1 MVSDDKAAVAI
12 ILGKMKPKGGKPEM
26 KPEHGDGK
34 VGHGHA
40 MKACAEDLLESI
52 KAGDADGVAAA
63 LMSAFHIADAM
74 PHMEGVH
81 EDIGEE
87 EEDEGEY

>member
-1 MVSDDKAAVAI
+1 MVHDEKAAVAI
-12 ILGKMKPKGGKPEM
+12 ILGKMKPKGSELKA
-26 KPEHGDGK
+26 EHGDGET
-34 VGHGHA
+34 GHGHA
-40 MKACAEDLLESI
+40 MLACAEDLIESV
-52 KAGDADGVAAA
+52 KAGDAQGVASA

-87 EEDEGEY
+87 YEGEEG

>member
-1 MVSDDKAAVAI
+1 MVHDEKAAVAI
-12 ILGKMKPKGGKPEM
+12 ILGKMKPKGEPEL

-40 MKACAEDLLESI
+40 MLACAEDLIESV
-52 KAGDADGVAAA
+52 KAGDAQGVASA
-63 LMSAFHIADAM
+63 LMSAFHVADAM
-74 PHMEGVH
+74 PHMEGPH

-87 EEDEGEY
+87 YEGEG

>member
-1 MVSDDKAAVAI
+1 MVHDEKAAVAI
-12 ILGKMKPKGGKPEM
+12 ILGKMKPKGGPEM
-26 KPEHGDGK
+26 KAEHGDGM

-40 MKACAEDLLESI
+40 MEACAEDLI
-52 KAGDADGVAAA
+52 DAMKAGDAKGVASA

-74 PHMEGVH
+74 PHVEGVH

-87 EEDEGEY
+87 SEDEYG

>member
-1 MVSDDKAAVAI
+1 MVHDEKAAVAI
-12 ILGKMKPKGGKPEM
+12 ILGKMKPKAGPEM

-34 VGHGHA
+34 TGHGHA
-40 MKACAEDLLESI
+40 MLACAEDLIESV
-52 KAGDADGVAAA
+52 KAGDAQGVASA

-87 EEDEGEY
+87 YEDEG

>member
-1 MVSDDKAAVAI
+1 MVHDEKAAVAI
-12 ILGKMKPKGGKPEM
+12 ILGKMKPKGSELKA
-26 KPEHGDGK
+26 EHGDGET
-34 VGHGHA
+34 GHGHA
-40 MKACAEDLLESI
+40 MLACAEDLIESV
-52 KAGDADGVAAA
+52 KAGDAQGVASA

-87 EEDEGEY
+87 YEGDEG

>member
-1 MVSDDKAAVAI
+1 MVHDDKAAIAI
-12 ILGKMKPKGGKPEM
+12 ILGKVKPKGKPEV
-26 KPEHGDGK
+26 KAEHGDGK

-52 KAGDADGVAAA
+52 KAGDADGVASA
-63 LMSAFHIADAM
+63 LMSAFHVADAM
-74 PHMEGVH
+74 PHMEGPH

-87 EEDEGEY
+87 GEGEY

>member
-1 MVSDDKAAVAI
+1 MVHDDKAAIAI
-12 ILGKMKPKGGKPEM
+12 ILGKMKPKGKPEM
-26 KPEHGDGK
+26 KAEHGDGK

-52 KAGDADGVAAA
+52 KAGDADGVASA
-63 LMSAFHIADAM
+63 LMSAFHVADAM
-74 PHMEGVH
+74 PHMEGPH

-87 EEDEGEY
+87 DEGEY

>member
-1 MVSDDKAAVAI
+1 MVHDDKAAIAI
-12 ILGKMKPKGGKPEM
+12 ILGKMKPKGKPEM
-26 KPEHGDGK
+26 KAEHGDGK

-52 KAGDADGVAAA
+52 KAGDADGVASA
-63 LMSAFHIADAM
+63 LMSAFHVADAM
-74 PHMEGVH
+74 PHMEGPH
-81 EDIGEE
+81 EDMG

>member
-1 MVSDDKAAVAI
+1 MVHDEKAAVAI
-12 ILGKMKPKGGKPEM
+12 ILGKMKPKGGPEM
-26 KPEHGDGK
+26 KPEHGDGET
-34 VGHGHA
+34 GHGHA
-40 MKACAEDLLESI
+40 MLACAEDLIESV
-52 KAGDADGVAAA
+52 KAGDAQGVASA

-87 EEDEGEY
+87 YEDEG

>member
-1 MVSDDKAAVAI
+1 MVHDDKAAVAI
-12 ILGKMKPKGGKPEM
+12 ILGKMKPKSEG
-26 KPEHGDGK
+26 KPEHGDSK

-40 MKACAEDLLESI
+40 MKACAEDLIESV
-52 KAGDADGVAAA
+52 KAGDVDGVASA

-74 PHMEGVH
+74 PHMEGQH

-87 EEDEGEY
+87 EEDESY